1 MMLRPLLLLCLFGI
15 PQCVFT
21 QTPHLLEEDKQWT
34 VEYADYIIIPP
45 VIDQVSYAFEG
56 DTLISGVTYG
66 KFGNGAFLREDTL
79 SQKVFLYFDSGEC
92 LLYDFQAATGDTLEL
107 CYGLQEVI
115 DSISTITTQD
125 GISRKKLHTSGENAL
140 GLYWMIEGIGS
151 NLGLVEIGEAI
162 GPPTL
167 DLMCV
172 KKDGNTVYGARCSEV
187 LNTKS
192 GPSELIKVNLY
203 PNPGDG
209 PITIDSSLPLQ
220 KIQVFDAAGS
230 MVFTRFPKGAQ
241 RQIINLSKGLYRV
254 VAYSTSN
261 QLIASKWVVIWNY

>member
-45 VIDQVSYAFEG
+45 VIDQVSYVFEG

-66 KFGNGAFLREDTL
+66 NFGNGAFLREDTL

-107 CYGLQEVI
+107 CYDLQVVI

-140 GLYWMIEGIGS
+140 GLYFMIEGIGS
-151 NLGLVEIGEAI
+151 NLGFVEIGEAI
-162 GPPTL
+162 GPPSM

-172 KKDGNTVYGARCSEV
+172 KKGGTEIYGERCA
-187 LNTKS
+187 
-192 GPSELIKVNLY
+192 ELVSTEIPQHHSPRLILY
-203 PNPGDG
+203 PNPARDY
-209 PITIDSSLPLQ
+209 IYLDPLYSNTD
-220 KIQVFDAAGS
+220 IYIYNSNGS
-230 MVFTRFPKGAQ
+230 VG
-241 RQIINLSKGLYRV
+241 
-254 VAYSTSN
+254 
-261 QLIASKWVVIWNY
+261 